1 MKNSIKQ
8 NIQQVENRIIQ
19 ACQRVGRDP
28 QKIQIILAVKTVE
41 AERILNA
48 ADLGYSVVGENRVQE
63 ARRKIKQMGEQSD
76 KLEWH
81 YIGHMQSN
89 KVNKVI
95 RFTSMVQSVDRM
107 KIVRKMN
114 RRLEKVGKTMD
125 VLIQVNTSGED
136 SKYGIH
142 PNDAIHFVR
151 EAAEFKRLNIKGLMT
166 IGLFSD
172 NWPKVRAGFARL
184 RQLHDAIANQNIPDV
199 QMQHLSMGMTNDF
212 ELAIEEGA
220 TIVRIGRAIFGERDT
235 PDSYYWPGIDSPS
248 YSPNRIPE

>member
-1 MKNSIKQ
+1 MNNSIKK
-8 NIQQVENRIIQ
+8 NIQQVKSRIGQ
-19 ACQRVGRDP
+19 ACRRVGRDP
-28 QKIQIILAVKTVE
+28 NEIQIILATKTVDTQCILKA
-41 AERILNA
+41 AE
-48 ADLGYSVVGENRVQE
+48 LGYSIIGENRVQE
-63 ARRKIKQMGEQSD
+63 ARRKIKEMGKKANE
-76 KLEWH
+76 LNWH

-95 RFTSMVQSVDRM
+95 RFATMVQSIDRM

-114 RRLEKVGKTMD
+114 RRLKKVDKTMD

-142 PNDAIHFVR
+142 PNDAINFVR
-151 EAAEFKRLNIKGLMT
+151 QAAKFDRLNIMGLMT

-172 NWPKVRAGFARL
+172 DWARVREGFIQL
-184 RQLHDAIANQNIPDV
+184 RQLRETISDQNIPDV

-220 TIVRIGRAIFGERDT
+220 TMIRIGRAIFGERNT
-235 PDSYYWPGIDSPS
+235 PDSYYWPGIDTAA
-248 YSPNRIPE
+248 YSSD